1 MTWTCV
7 VTFDPDKW
15 RTAYALAVWNVEHS
29 RFEYRGSFG
38 GGTSKTPVDWQTITG
53 QLALI
58 GEIRKVSG
66 VDCSDML
73 VVVETQGAHGT
84 HSRDVE
90 ELRRMRYHLQAA
102 CELLGITCK
111 FVSIGGWGEA
121 FVPGSKRL
129 GVGAQKKAYMSK
141 AKAMAGGETANEDQC
156 AAFGMLV
163 VELASKNFDL
173 YIDSALHG
181 SRIKVRC

>member
-1 MTWTCV
+1 MKCV

-15 RTAYALAVWNVEHS
+15 RSAYAVAVWNVEH
-29 RFEYRGSFG
+29 FEYWGSFG
-38 GGTSKTPVDWQTITG
+38 GGTGRTPVAWQTITG
-53 QLALI
+53 ALELLR
-58 GEIRKVSG
+58 EISRSTGIAFADIV
-66 VDCSDML
+66 
-73 VVVETQGAHGT
+73 VVVETQGASGT

-90 ELRRMRYHLQAA
+90 ELRRMRYHVQAA

-129 GVGAQKKAYMSK
+129 GVGAQKKAYMAK
-141 AKAMAGGETANEDQC
+141 AKDMTDGETVNEDQC

-163 VELASKNFDL
+163 AELASKNFDL
-173 YIDSALHG
+173 YIGSALRG
-181 SRIKVRC
+181 SRIKVR